1 MAEEHKYSCRS
12 VAEVKYGTVFLFNFG
27 NIFAEAFEVE
37 LRGLLGKLFY
47 FCILQVWRRKLR
59 NVEHWLSIYISNIHR
74 KYEYFE
80 NKHCIF
86 WSKHGCFTA
95 SLDILNTKI
104 LTGLYWDY
112 ICNLYI
118 CSIGN

>member
-59 NVEHWLSIYISNIHR
+59 NVEHWLSISAIYTGNMSILRINIV
-74 KYEYFE
+74 FFGQ
-80 NKHCIF
+80 NMAASQLPWIF
-86 WSKHGCFTA
+86 
-95 SLDILNTKI
+95 
-104 LTGLYWDY
+104 
-112 ICNLYI
+112 
-118 CSIGN
+118 